1 MSDESAAGNPASGIP
16 EEAVKAAGSIIY
28 ADIHALLDAGADRI
42 ECNPI
47 ARRVLE
53 AALPHLLAAGGSA
66 HRAEQDAVH
75 ADLSQLLRVLGMGDH
90 ARPQSSHEV
99 MLDAINEVGRL
110 RTRLAEIEN
119 AVTWNTSCTSCA
131 TVLDSA
137 YRETC
142 RREAAEAALARVRA
156 LDSAAILIGGERY
169 VRADYVREALEGDSD
184 E

>member
-1 MSDESAAGNPASGIP
+1 MADADRQ
-16 EEAVKAAGSIIY
+16 AVAVVAQVIHLLTCRATALKAACDGPTS
-28 ADIHALLDAGADRI
+28 LDFETARSV
-42 ECNPI
+42 I
-47 ARRVLE
+47 ASVR
-53 AALPHLLAAGGSA
+53 PHLLAAEVSA

-75 ADLSQLLRVLGMGDH
+75 ADLSQMLRVLGMGDH

-142 RREAAEAALARVRA
+142 RREAAEAALVRVRA

-169 VRADYVREALEGDSD
+169 VRADYVREALEGDD
-184 E
+184 DA